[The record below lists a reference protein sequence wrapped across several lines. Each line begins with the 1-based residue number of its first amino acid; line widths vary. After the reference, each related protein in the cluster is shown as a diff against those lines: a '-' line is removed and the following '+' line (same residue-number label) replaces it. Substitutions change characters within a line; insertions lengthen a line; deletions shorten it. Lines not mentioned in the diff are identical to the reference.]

1 MSSIAGRHTGT
12 VTRKK
17 VRQNGTLSEADT
29 ASNSLSIC
37 FSAVTAVRCEDV

>member
-1 MSSIAGRHTGT
+1 MSRIAGRHTGT

-17 VRQNGTLSEADT
+17 VLMNGTLSEADT

-37 FSAVTAVRCEDV
+37 LSAVTAVRWLEV